1 MTAKR
6 SGNKRPRR
14 NDLLLLRQNE
24 EEWWMDGWILDRE
37 KNFHTLSQ
45 AKKREKRLV
54 SASERRR
61 NRAEWTTAW
70 CVIPFKTN
78 FHPDLLFS
86 SAEERKSAAKRFVG
100 RWNVFGLFQ
109 EIRALQSPERDW
121 DLKLQQI
128 ERKRRRREKATAN
141 SASSTTKEKKERF
154 VTTSAPFRPD
164 DILLPNRRRRRKGTS
179 CVRAFTHS
187 HGYIYVN
194 RIIHSG
200 LPWIKFSLLHMC
212 DVRPRRGRS
221 SEQSELLATTTDRRP
236 KIWLYNNQRIL
247 WAL

>member
-1 MTAKR
+1 MDPR
-6 SGNKRPRR
+6 S
-14 NDLLLLRQNE
+14 
-24 EEWWMDGWILDRE
+24 RE
-37 KNFHTLSQ
+37 KLSHSISGEEAREKTCECER
-45 AKKREKRLV
+45 AKKESCRMNNCLMRNSFQDEFSPRSSFFL
-54 SASERRR
+54 RRR
-61 NRAEWTTAW
+61 KKIRCEKIRWSVK
-70 CVIPFKTN
+70 CVRTFSRDT
-78 FHPDLLFS
+78 S
-86 SAEERKSAAKRFVG
+86 SAKSRTRLRFKAAANWEEKK
-100 RWNVFGLFQ
+100 
-109 EIRALQSPERDW
+109 
-121 DLKLQQI
+121 
-128 ERKRRRREKATAN
+128 EKKTATAN